1 MPPRKTLPQSTL
13 YNIAWIAALH
23 IERAAAT
30 ASLDERHEEPEGFI
44 RHDNDDNAYDWGEI
58 GKHNV
63 VIASLP
69 AGVYGTTSAAVTAS
83 HLLSSLPHIKI
94 GLLVGIG
101 GGIPH
106 PRRDIRLGD
115 VVVSQPDGK
124 SGGVVQYDLGKAK
137 AHQDWER
144 KGSLNMPPTVL
155 LSALG
160 SLQAEHEIQGS
171 RMDRILKTMITKF
184 PLMKKQFSYQGAEND
199 RLFLAEYDHPQSNT
213 CDLCDSSQEV
223 KREERES
230 TSPNI
235 HYGII
240 ASGNTLVKD
249 ARARDNISD
258 LAGEDCLCVEME
270 AAGLANSF
278 PCLVIRGICDYSDSH
293 KNDRWQRYA
302 SASAAAF
309 AVELLGY
316 LPVRQLQDTPR
327 ALEIMKSID
336 CKVSEMSQNIKES
349 RARTMIDWLPIAR
362 GAAFDSA
369 DHWLEATC
377 LENTRVDVLHQ
388 IEEWAVDLG
397 STTLFWLNGMAG
409 TGKSTIAR
417 TVAHR
422 LAMSGRLGGSFFFK
436 RGEADRDNPTK
447 LFTTLA
453 AGLHR
458 WQPTIARNIEE
469 EIHKSPQIFHQF
481 CGQQLQKLILD
492 PISKAELAT
501 DQAIIMV
508 IDALDECDNNVIANI
523 ITDILPM
530 ASSLR
535 PVRLK
540 FFLTSRPQLPIK
552 IGFSTIKPRSV
563 YQDFILQDVSS
574 DIIRLDIEAFL
585 RVNIAAIRDRYNTQ
599 EEKLPQDWPSKLDFD
614 LLVSMAVPLFIVAS
628 TICRFLDNGRF
639 GNPKRLLNQLLNM
652 ESRGYQSTLD
662 RMYMAVLNQQFDE
675 NDTPD
680 QRDRIV
686 EEFRHIIG
694 PIILLST
701 PLTIPSLAN
710 LLSQGKYPEFEQVIE
725 DRLKVL
731 HSVLSIPPLSERA
744 LSPVRLLHLSFRDFL
759 LDPFYQNQNP
769 FWISKTVTH
778 ALLANKCLSLMEKCL
793 HEDIC
798 GLKHPDIDASHIA
811 QAKIDAYIAP
821 ELQYACY
828 YWAHHLIQGVKDRR
842 IIRIT
847 VTFLE
852 EYLLFWLEAMSLL
865 GQSHGCIAII
875 ESLQDATATFGSQQL
890 SLLLEDTTRF
900 ILSNSKTISSSPLQ
914 IYSSAILFA
923 PMKSK
928 VRNAFSTRVPEW
940 ITLQPTVE
948 EYWSDCLQTL
958 DSPCGLLAIVFSPN
972 SKLLATQ
979 DEDLEVRIWE
989 VSTGK
994 CLQHLDVINLKD
1006 PSRGSEELEI
1016 EYCIYF
1022 SADSTLLYTLL
1033 ASRILV
1039 WRVDTGQCFQY
1050 LDHYSSRIS
1059 SIAVLSSH
1067 RIASGSDDGIIRIW
1081 EAEAGL
1087 LLSKLQAH
1095 GESVSKLA
1103 FSSPLQLLASGST
1116 DGTGKLWHIGSSAT
1130 SNALQLPRGR
1140 SILQI
1145 VFADQSGLVAF
1156 ARRQEVSLWDV
1167 TTDQMVQRFDLT
1179 GSFQW
1184 MDFPSSTMLTIMAG
1198 GKLQVWKSGKIEYP
1212 TWLNLRDSRSE
1223 LLSCSGIVAV
1233 LEKGKGEINLWRIET
1248 GEHIRRIQSPY
1259 LQWRPKFTL
1268 MSNGKLLAIGNGEG
1282 LVQIW
1287 KAGPGQ
1293 QPELQYCRVMCCISP
1308 DARLAASAS
1317 SVSKGFTITIWNP
1330 ETGQR
1335 CYQVETASMGRETQ
1349 RSVHLDFSLDSRL
1362 LLAVNASCL
1371 HLWDVNLGTKLYTLG
1386 FPRGF
1391 DGYYGT
1397 FSTTSKLVAT
1407 ICVSQEHRQTLIQIW
1422 DVPTSRCLSSFNGP
1436 KIRDLSWFKNLQ

>member
-1 MPPRKTLPQSTL
+1 MPSRKTLPQPTL

-30 ASLDERHEEPEGFI
+30 ASLDERHEEPEGFV
-44 RHDNDDNAYDWGEI
+44 RHDNDDNAYDWGKI
-58 GKHNV
+58 GKHNI

-115 VVVSQPDGK
+115 VVISQPDGK

-137 AHQDWER
+137 ARQDWER

-171 RMDRILKTMITKF
+171 QMDRILKTMITKF
-184 PLMKKQFSYQGAEND
+184 PLMKKPFSYQGAEND
-199 RLFLAEYDHPQSNT
+199 RLFLAEYDHPESNT

-223 KREERES
+223 KREERDS
-230 TSPNI
+230 TSPKI

-249 ARARDNISD
+249 ARARDNISN

-270 AAGLANSF
+270 AAGLVNTF

-316 LPVRQLQDTPR
+316 VPVRQLQDTPR
-327 ALEIMKSID
+327 ALEIMKAID

-349 RARTMIDWLPIAR
+349 RARTVIDSLPIAR
-362 GAAFDSA
+362 GATFDSA

-388 IEEWAVDLG
+388 IDEWAVDFG

-422 LAMSGRLGGSFFFK
+422 LAVSGRLGGSFFFK

-458 WQPTIARNIEE
+458 WQPATSQNIEA
-469 EIHKSPQIFHQF
+469 EIDKSPQIFHQF

-501 DQAIIMV
+501 DQIIIMV

-574 DIIRLDIEAFL
+574 DIIKHDIEAFL

-599 EEKLPQDWPSKLDFD
+599 EQKLPRDWPSKLDFD

-675 NDTPD
+675 NDRPD

-710 LLSQGKYPEFEQVIE
+710 LLTQGKYPEFEQVIE

-731 HSVLSIPPLSERA
+731 HSVLSTPSLSERA

-778 ALLANKCLSLMEKCL
+778 ELLANKCLALMEKCL

-798 GLKHPDIDASHIA
+798 GLKLPDIGASRVA
-811 QAKIDAYIAP
+811 QAMIDAYIPP
-821 ELQYACY
+821 ELQYACC

-847 VTFLE
+847 VKFLE

-865 GQSHGCIAII
+865 GRSHECIAII
-875 ESLQDATATFGSQQL
+875 ESLQDATTTFDSQQL

-928 VRNAFSTRVPEW
+928 VRNSFCTRVPKW
-940 ITLQPTVE
+940 ITLQPKVE
-948 EYWSDCLQTL
+948 EHWSDCLQTL
-958 DSPCGLLAIVFSPN
+958 DSACGLLAIVFSPN

-979 DEDLEVRIWE
+979 DEDLEVRIWQ
-989 VSTGK
+989 VST
-994 CLQHLDVINLKD
+994 
-1006 PSRGSEELEI
+1006 
-1016 EYCIYF
+1016 
-1022 SADSTLLYTLL
+1022 

-1059 SIAVLSSH
+1059 AIMVLSSH

-1081 EAEAGL
+1081 EAEAGR
-1087 LLSKLQAH
+1087 LLSKMQAH
-1095 GESVSKLA
+1095 RESVSKLA

-1116 DGTGKLWHIGSSAT
+1116 DGTGRIWHIGSST
-1130 SNALQLPRGR
+1130 PLSSHQLPRGR
-1140 SILQI
+1140 RILQI

-1156 ARRQEVSLWDV
+1156 ARRREVSLWDV

-1179 GSFQW
+1179 GAFQW
-1184 MDFPSSTMLTIMAG
+1184 MDFSSSTTLTIMAG
-1198 GKLQVWKSGKIEYP
+1198 GKLQVWKFGKIEYL
-1212 TWLNLRDSRSE
+1212 TWLNLKDSRSK

-1233 LEKGKGEINLWRIET
+1233 LEKGKGEINLWRIKT
-1248 GEHIRRIQSPY
+1248 GEHVRRIQSPY

-1268 MSNGKLLAIGNGEG
+1268 MSNGKLLAIGNGDG
-1282 LVQIW
+1282 VSNVLYYI
-1287 KAGPGQ
+1287 AG
-1293 QPELQYCRVMCCISP
+1293 C
-1308 DARLAASAS
+1308 
-1317 SVSKGFTITIWNP
+1317 
-1330 ETGQR
+1330 ETGGICILSFQR
-1335 CYQVETASMGRETQ
+1335 VDNNDLEPRNWATLLPSGNHVYGWQDTGFRASG
-1349 RSVHLDFSLDSRL
+1349 LF
-1362 LLAVNASCL
+1362 A
-1371 HLWDVNLGTKLYTLG
+1371 
-1386 FPRGF
+1386 
-1391 DGYYGT
+1391 
-1397 FSTTSKLVAT
+1397 
-1407 ICVSQEHRQTLIQIW
+1407 
-1422 DVPTSRCLSSFNGP
+1422 
-1436 KIRDLSWFKNLQ
+1436 